1 MSQGCVYLVG
11 AGCGAADLITLR
23 GIERLGRCHAVVYD
37 DLIDPALLD
46 LAPAQA
52 QRIYMGKRCGQHSAP
67 QGDICAKLI
76 ELAQSGLQVVRLKG
90 GDPFVFGRGG
100 EEILALQAAGIPY
113 EEVPGISSA
122 IAIPAA
128 AGIPVTH
135 RLLSRSVHI
144 ITGHTADTP
153 DGLPPHLDQLA
164 RADGTLVFLMGLGR
178 LPQIAQHLVEAGKAP
193 DTPAAVISGGNAPH
207 PAAVRGTLSSIAALA
222 AHIQPPAVIVVGQV
236 AAMDLSSTLCRPL
249 EGVHVGI
256 TGTLAVADKL
266 SRSLAEL
273 GARVTCVE
281 RSVLMEL
288 PLSLDLHTLCSPGQR
303 WIVFTSAN
311 GVKLFFQHLA
321 RQRVDLR
328 RLQGCRFAVI
338 GSATGDALAQ
348 HGVYADLCPEVYTSQ
363 GLAGALLNTAAPEE
377 EILLFRSAKGSPVL
391 TRRLSEGGFQ
401 VRDIPIYDLQADP
414 QTLERG
420 TAVLPT
426 LDYLTFSSASGVEL
440 FFQQYGQL
448 PPQAVCVCIGEVTA
462 QALARRTTHP
472 FITAG
477 DISVQGL
484 VQAILSAQ
492 T

>member
-23 GIERLGRCHAVVYD
+23 GMERLRQCGAVVYD

-135 RLLSRSVHI
+135 RLFSRSVHI

-164 RADGTLVFLMGLGR
+164 QACGTLIFLMGLGR
-178 LPQIAQHLVEAGKAP
+178 LPQIAQRLMEAGKAP

-207 PAAVRGTLSSIAALA
+207 PATVRGTLADIAALA
-222 AHIQPPAVIVVGQV
+222 AHVQSPAVIIVGQV
-236 AAMDLSSTLCRPL
+236 AALDLSPTLRRPL
-249 EGVHVGI
+249 EGVHVGV
-256 TGTLAVADKL
+256 TGTLAVGDKL

-281 RSVLMEL
+281 RSILVEL
-288 PLSLDLHTLCSPGQR
+288 PLTFDLHTLCAPGRR

-311 GVKLFFQHLA
+311 GVELFFRHLE

-328 RLQGCRFAVI
+328 RLGDCRFAVI
-338 GSATGDALAQ
+338 GAATGDALAR

-363 GLAGALLNTAAPEE
+363 GLADALLRAASPEE

-391 TRRLSEGGFQ
+391 TRRLREAGFQ
-401 VRDIPIYDLQADP
+401 MQDIPIYDLQADP
-414 QTLERG
+414 QVLERG
-420 TAVLPT
+420 AAALPT

-440 FFQQYGQL
+440 FFKQYGQL
-448 PPQAVCVCIGEVTA
+448 PPQTACVCIGEVTA
-462 QALARRTTHP
+462 QALARRTTQP

-477 DISVQGL
+477 DISVQGI
-484 VQAILSAQ
+484 VQAILEAQ